1 MKRDPIPSHI
11 LKLDGGNATLIAK
24 RVGKSPATVRKWMRD
39 GIPASA
45 RAACVTAVKRH
56 NGAVKAAKT
65 RAKPKARTAVKREPR
80 RVSKRRAKVQREPT
94 SVPMTTREKLEM
106 GMQKELAQMF
116 GRFIAAKKQ
125 LDIKRQEIRP
135 IRKRFGN
142 DPAGR
147 DFLSLLVET
156 DDDAW
161 LYLIDQANELGLTLH
176 DARQS
181 FFSPKIR

>member
-45 RAACVTAVKRH
+45 REVCKAAVRRH
-56 NGAVKAAKT
+56 QGAVKGAKT
-65 RAKPKARTAVKREPR
+65 RSKGIASKPVVKRQ
-80 RVSKRRAKVQREPT
+80 RAKKSEPT
-94 SVPMTTREKLEM
+94 GVPLTAKDLIERPYQQVLARAFAKEIAAL
-106 GMQKELAQMF
+106 KELDLRRKM
-116 GRFIAAKKQ
+116 
-125 LDIKRQEIRP
+125 IRP

-142 DPAGR
+142 DAAGR
-147 DFLSLLVET
+147 DFLSLMVET
-156 DDDAW
+156 DDDMW
-161 LYLIDQANELGLTLH
+161 LWLIDQANELGLSLN

>member
-1 MKRDPIPSHI
+1 MKRVPIPSHI

-45 RAACVTAVKRH
+45 REICKAAVKRH
-56 NGAVKAAKT
+56 QGAVKAAKT
-65 RAKPKARTAVKREPR
+65 RSKSAKPVRVTKARKRAAVSTKEPTGVPFTER
-80 RVSKRRAKVQREPT
+80 DRLEQGMQRE
-94 SVPMTTREKLEM
+94 
-106 GMQKELAQMF
+106 LAHLF
-116 GRFIAAKKQ
+116 GKFIAAKKE
-125 LDIKRQEIRP
+125 LDLRRKQIRP
-135 IRKRFGN
+135 IQKRFGN

-147 DFLSLLVET
+147 DFLSLMVET
-156 DDDAW
+156 DDDMW
-161 LYLIDQANELGLTLH
+161 LYLVQQANDLGLSLN